1 MEHQTMSCIVLVLGV
16 GMVYWGWT
24 GNSLSMRAFFGL
36 LGVGVVLALVGLVSL
51 AKFGGVNAKTTLVTV
66 NLVFSGWVLYLWLDS
81 LNMPKRE
88 THMTL
93 GGWLDG
99 TGVSLLLR
107 LFWSIVAV
115 LFWIVISFMK

>member
-1 MEHQTMSCIVLVLGV
+1 MSCIVLVLGV

-24 GNSLSMRAFFGL
+24 GRNLSIRAFFGL
-36 LGVGVVLALVGLVSL
+36 LGGGVVLSLMGLVSL

-81 LNMPKRE
+81 LNVPKAKMYV
-88 THMTL
+88 TY

-107 LFWSIVAV
+107 LFWSIIAV
-115 LFWIVISFMK
+115 LFWIVVSFMK